1 MGKMLQTVANQYVQS
16 LTTQISKFT
25 EEIQSISSVEGLK
38 IEIEVF
44 MKKFEMLDSLL
55 NTIQDHIKDY
65 EDNMFDTK

>member
-1 MGKMLQTVANQYVQS
+1 MGKMLQTVATQYVQS

-65 EDNMFDTK
+65 EDNMFDAK

>member
-1 MGKMLQTVANQYVQS
+1 MGKMLQTVATQYVQS
-16 LTTQISKFT
+16 LTTHISKFT

-65 EDNMFDTK
+65 EDNMFDAK